1 MVRHEVQFVLRF
13 GVFDEFSQ
21 LLERLHAIEE
31 AHGWSKQ
38 RCWRASGGRMNEMV
52 IEHDYPDRPARATVQ
67 VISQGNRRFRDP
79 GRRGRDLPRHLPKKC
94 ARHNFRGNCA

>member
-52 IEHDYPDRPARATVQ
+52 IEHDYPGRPAYDAQRDAYHDTADGDFTTTLAALAGLIVPGTATETVREQ
-67 VISQGNRRFRDP
+67 
-79 GRRGRDLPRHLPKKC
+79 L
-94 ARHNFRGNCA
+94 